1 MDFAWLVIA
10 YLLGLGASKLG
21 LPPLVGYLAGGF
33 VLAGFGAQSG
43 DTLAELADLGVILLL
58 FGVGLELRLK
68 NLLQVQVWGGGLMH
82 FVIVAALLTTVLG
95 LSGFTSGPAAYL
107 AAGLA
112 FSSTVVAIKILE
124 EKGEAQSYHGRIAI
138 GVLILQDLVAV
149 GMLALA
155 GVQAPSPWA
164 VLLLA
169 LPLAQPLLKWLLL
182 QTNSPEIQLLFG
194 LVLALGGAEL
204 FEICGISGELGAV
217 VLGFLL
223 ASEES
228 SENLAHT
235 IWGLKEAFLVAFFL
249 QIGLTGLPSWGQL
262 GTALLLTLLV
272 PAKGALFFFVF
283 VALGLRARTAFLS
296 AAALTSYS
304 EFALVTAE
312 MGVAAGFLPESWL
325 VTLALTVSL
334 SFVIAAPLN
343 RLAHPIFARFE
354 PILLRFERP
363 VPHADQEPATMG
375 AARFL
380 IVGMGR
386 TGTAA
391 YEYLA
396 NQGIRVIGIDA
407 DPARIEIHRAAGRRV
422 LYGDAEDPALW
433 ERPRLERLNGVMLT
447 LPDLEAKTSSIARL
461 REHQYPGLIAAT
473 AHYPNED
480 QVLKK
485 AGADLTYY
493 PFLEAGTRLGQ
504 LVLQAINAGQEPEAP
519 EKPAGT

>member
-194 LVLALGGAEL
+194 LVL
-204 FEICGISGELGAV
+204 F
-217 VLGFLL
+217 
-223 ASEES
+223 
-228 SENLAHT
+228 
-235 IWGLKEAFLVAFFL
+235 
-249 QIGLTGLPSWGQL
+249 
-262 GTALLLTLLV
+262 
-272 PAKGALFFFVF
+272 
-283 VALGLRARTAFLS
+283 
-296 AAALTSYS
+296 
-304 EFALVTAE
+304 
-312 MGVAAGFLPESWL
+312 
-325 VTLALTVSL
+325 
-334 SFVIAAPLN
+334 
-343 RLAHPIFARFE
+343 
-354 PILLRFERP
+354 
-363 VPHADQEPATMG
+363 
-375 AARFL
+375 
-380 IVGMGR
+380 
-386 TGTAA
+386 
-391 YEYLA
+391 
-396 NQGIRVIGIDA
+396 
-407 DPARIEIHRAAGRRV
+407 
-422 LYGDAEDPALW
+422 
-433 ERPRLERLNGVMLT
+433 
-447 LPDLEAKTSSIARL
+447 
-461 REHQYPGLIAAT
+461 
-473 AHYPNED
+473 
-480 QVLKK
+480 
-485 AGADLTYY
+485 
-493 PFLEAGTRLGQ
+493 
-504 LVLQAINAGQEPEAP
+504 
-519 EKPAGT
+519 

>member
-1 MDFAWLVIA
+1 MELAWIVIA
-10 YLLGLGASKLG
+10 YLLGLVASRLG

-33 VLAGFGAQSG
+33 VLAGLGAQG
-43 DTLAELADLGVILLL
+43 GENLARLAELGVILLL

-68 NLLQVQVWGGGLMH
+68 NLLQIQVWGGGILH
-82 FVIVAALLTTVLG
+82 FVIVAAILTTALS
-95 LSGFTSGPAAYL
+95 LSGLELGPAAYL

-138 GVLILQDLVAV
+138 GILILQDLIAV

-155 GVQAPSPWA
+155 GVQSPAPWA
-164 VLLLA
+164 ILLLA
-169 LPLAQPLLKWLLL
+169 IPLVQPLLKWLLA
-182 QTNSPEIQLLFG
+182 QTHSPELNLLLG

-204 FEICGISGELGAV
+204 FQACGISGELGAV
-217 VLGFLL
+217 VMGVLL
-223 ASEES
+223 AGQEESEE
-228 SENLAHT
+228 LAHT
-235 IWGLKEAFLVAFFL
+235 LWGLKETFLVAFFL
-249 QIGLTGLPSWGQL
+249 QIGLVGLPNLSEIGI
-262 GTALLLTLLV
+262 ALLLTLLV
-272 PAKGALFFFVF
+272 PIQGALFFLIF

-304 EFALVTAE
+304 EFALVTAG

-354 PILLRFERP
+354 PALLRFERP
-363 VPHADQEPATMG
+363 IPHADQEPVTVG

-396 NQGIRVIGIDA
+396 NQGVRVVGIDA

-433 ERPRLERLNGVMLT
+433 ERPSLERLSGVMFT

-473 AHYPNED
+473 AYYPDED
-480 QVLKK
+480 EALKK
-485 AGADLTYY
+485 AGADLTYH
-493 PFLEAGTRLGQ
+493 PFLEAGARLGQ
-504 LVLQAINAGQEPEAP
+504 LVLQSINAGPEPAAP
-519 EKPAGT
+519 EKPVGP